1 MPFNSNKTV
10 SRVTNWSPKHEE
22 FCLANNIPPAAKLL
36 WQWLTKLG
44 EIEET
49 EPDLADFNEW
59 IKRHRSKGYCRPT
72 LKNALIKLID
82 CGVVNLLRQ
91 YTWRIVKIITRP
103 LDWLTPKKNLPER
116 QQIYVLP
123 PSNADNSETLIQKQ
137 QLSSSNH
144 DLLTNEGFFFNKTES
159 AVLEKPEN
167 EIKLSLAVFKLRGGF
182 EKLKDGNPEGW
193 LRTCLQK
200 RYWEE
205 PRNYQALLREYGATT
220 TWHELF
226 PTPESCPDFGKYSD
240 SSSVWELL
248 TQPFQPKRE

>member
-1 MPFNSNKTV
+1 MPLRNNKTV
-10 SRVTNWSPKHEE
+10 PCVTDWTNKHDE
-22 FCLANNIPPAAKLL
+22 FCLANNITPSAKLL
-36 WQWLTKLG
+36 WEWLTRLG
-44 EIEET
+44 EAEEV
-49 EPDLADFNEW
+49 EPDLGEFNDW
-59 IKRHRSKGYCRPT
+59 VKRYRGKGYCRPT
-72 LKNALIKLID
+72 LKSALAKLID
-82 CGVVNLLRQ
+82 CGIVNLLRQ
-91 YTWRIVKIITRP
+91 YTWRIVKIVTRP

-123 PSNADNSETLIQKQ
+123 TSNEDNSETGIKKQ

-144 DLLTNEGFFFNKTES
+144 ALLTNEGFFFNKTES

-182 EKLKDGNPEGW
+182 EKLKNGNPEGW
-193 LRTCLQK
+193 LRTCLQQ

-220 TWHELF
+220 TWLELF
-226 PTPESCPDFGKYSD
+226 PTPESCPDFGQCSN

-248 TQPFQPKRE
+248 VRPFQPKQE